1 MNTIIDKHK
10 KQIIQLCDSHNVETL
25 YVFGS
30 VSSNTMNES
39 SDVDLLVKFKKFNL
53 AKYFQNY
60 MDFKQSLQ
68 KIFNRN
74 VDLVEEQTLSNP
86 FLIKSINKNKALI
99 YG

>member
-1 MNTIIDKHK
+1 MNLIDEHK
-10 KQIIQLCDSHNVETL
+10 NKIIQLCDTHHVETL

-30 VSSNTMNES
+30 VSTNTLSET
-39 SDVDLLVKFKKFNL
+39 SDVDLLVKFKKFNISN
-53 AKYFQNY
+53 YFQNY

-68 KIFNRN
+68 KIFNRD

-86 FLIKSINKNKALI
+86 FLIKSINKNKSLI